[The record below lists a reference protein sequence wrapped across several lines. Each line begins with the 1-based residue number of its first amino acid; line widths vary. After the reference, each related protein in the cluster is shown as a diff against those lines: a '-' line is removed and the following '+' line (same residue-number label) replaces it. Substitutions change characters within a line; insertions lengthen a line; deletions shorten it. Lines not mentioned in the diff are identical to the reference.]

1 MLSQIHDICAQI
13 FINYGFRLIERVVF
27 SEVLAK
33 MKFCPI
39 SHTLNEIILDNI
51 CVVVV
56 IIDVLL
62 TSSTLETF
70 QRVGAASVIRGLIAS
85 VVAVR

>member
-1 MLSQIHDICAQI
+1 M
-13 FINYGFRLIERVVF
+13 FINYGFRLIERVVL

-39 SHTLNEIILDNI
+39 SHTLNEIIDNV

-56 IIDVLL
+56 IIDVIVLL

-70 QRVGAASVIRGLIAS
+70 QRVGAASVIRGLIAA

>member
-1 MLSQIHDICAQI
+1 M
-13 FINYGFRLIERVVF
+13 FINYGFRLIERVVL

-39 SHTLNEIILDNI
+39 SHTLNEIIDNV